1 MEKKMQK
8 RKIAVITGSTGG
20 IGSAIADQLATAG
33 WDLVLV
39 NRNEKKANQQKAALT
54 AAHPDAVVDLV
65 QADLMDIPQIKAA
78 ALTIIAMHPHIDA
91 LYNNS
96 GVLTSERV
104 MSVQGHESNYAVNT
118 LAAYVM
124 IQALRPALRR
134 DSRDT
139 NSMVVNTTSSAHNA
153 AKSLDTETLSNPE
166 VIGGLTG
173 AYATTKLA
181 LTTMGTAMADALQGE
196 GIMVRSVCPGAV
208 VTPMTKTSNAMPGIL
223 KLFVPLLFNAP
234 DKQAAK
240 MIHAAQTDSFGG
252 RTGIYITNGKEKP
265 LPKLAVDKD
274 VQARLMAKLALDA
287 AL

>member
-1 MEKKMQK
+1 MQR

-20 IGSAIADQLATAG
+20 IGSAIADQLAGAG
-33 WDLVLV
+33 WNLVLV
-39 NRNEKKANQQKAALT
+39 NRNEEKAKQQKATLA

-65 QADLMDIPQIKAA
+65 QADLMDIVQIKAA
-78 ALTIIAMHPHIDA
+78 AQTIIALQPRIDA

-104 MSVQGHESNYAVNT
+104 TSAQGHESNYAVNT

-124 IQALRPALRR
+124 TQSLRPALRR
-134 DSRDT
+134 DDAAEGT
-139 NSMVVNTTSSAHNA
+139 MIVNTTSSAHNA
-153 AKSLDTETLSNPE
+153 AKSLDTETLSDPK

-181 LTTMGTAMADALQGE
+181 LTTMGTAMAEGLRAD
-196 GIMVRSVCPGAV
+196 GIMLRSVCPGAV
-208 VTPMTKTSNAMPGIL
+208 VTPMTKTSDAMPGIL
-223 KLFVPLLFNAP
+223 KLFVPLFFNAP

-252 RTGIYITNGKEKP
+252 RTGVYISNGKEKP
-265 LPKLAVDKD
+265 LPKLAVDQD
-274 VQARLMAKLALDA
+274 VQARLMAKLTADA
-287 AL
+287 DLST

>member
-1 MEKKMQK
+1 MQK

-20 IGSAIADQLATAG
+20 IGSAIADQLAMAG

-39 NRNEKKANQQKAALT
+39 NRNEKKASQQKAALR

-78 ALTIIAMHPHIDA
+78 AQTIIAQHPQIDA

-104 MSVQGHESNYAVNT
+104 MSVQVHESNYAVNT

-124 IQALRPALRR
+124 AQALRPALRR
-134 DSRDT
+134 DDNDT
-139 NSMVVNTTSSAHNA
+139 NTMIVNTTSSAHNS
-153 AKSLDTETLSNPE
+153 AKSLDTETLSAPK

-181 LTTMGTAMADALQGE
+181 LTTMGTAMADMLQGE

-223 KLFVPLLFNAP
+223 KLLVPLFFNAP
-234 DKQAAK
+234 EKQAAK
-240 MIHAAQTDSFGG
+240 MIHAAKIDSFGG

-265 LPKLAVDKD
+265 LPKLALDQD